1 MNSHMERFSPDQ
13 RRERNEMEENELT
26 IHLDASI
33 FLNVIGKLIDFI
45 ISCLYHPCEEGGH
58 LSKKKTT

>member
-26 IHLDASI
+26 IHLDATI
-33 FLNVIGKLIDFI
+33 FLTVVGKLIDFI
-45 ISCLYHPCEEGGH
+45 ISCLYHPYEEGGH